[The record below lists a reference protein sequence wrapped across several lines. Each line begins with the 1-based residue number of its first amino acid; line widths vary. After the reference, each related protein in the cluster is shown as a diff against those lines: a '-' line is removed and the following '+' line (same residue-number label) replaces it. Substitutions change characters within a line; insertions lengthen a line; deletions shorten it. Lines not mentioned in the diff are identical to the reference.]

1 VMLPGWQGR
10 RPAAAVRWDSNPSS
24 ESSICPGRRDEDAL
38 TWRFSLPA
46 VPLGPPGT
54 RGSRC
59 MRTQRGPLAF
69 RSRTSPAFQSC
80 ATRDRIGRSGT
91 ARLSC
96 ACDLPRRWS
105 LRALLGG
112 SVVGQVDDSPP
123 VILEPDR
130 ALAQGEP
137 LHRGGVAAGRRGRPR
152 GHLGRSG
159 RAGGQLPDRDAW
171 LPDRSRR

>member
-1 VMLPGWQGR
+1 MTLIVR
-10 RPAAAVRWDSNPSS
+10 ARPASD
-24 ESSICPGRRDEDAL
+24 
-38 TWRFSLPA
+38 LPA
-46 VPLGPPGT
+46 AKPCIATASIVSLHGNQHADQPAEDQRFPMPC
-54 RGSRC
+54 GSSTDPRVSGSVGSQ
-59 MRTQRGPLAF
+59 TPSTL
-69 RSRTSPAFQSC
+69 QSC
-80 ATRDRIGRSGT
+80 ATGDRIGRSGT

-152 GHLGRSG
+152 GHLGRPG